1 MPADATAFSS
11 LAAVIFDVDGVL
23 VASPHERAWREAL
36 RGIVDPARFTTA
48 LYQAHVAGRPRQ
60 DGARAAL
67 DSLGVADAAAQA
79 AGYAE
84 RKQRILEEL
93 IAAREFTVFP
103 DALRLAQAL
112 VAKGIPLAV
121 ASSSKNANEM
131 MQLIEI
137 GPQRTLLELFAANVC
152 GRDFLRGKPDPEIF
166 LAAAGELGAAPAHCL
181 VVEDAPA
188 GIEAAR
194 SGGMMSVG
202 IARLGD
208 AALLRAAGADLVVAS
223 LDDVDASALAHG
235 QSSGEADMRSA
246 LSPTEDAGWLLVEQ
260 GYDPMRES
268 SIELR
273 FTVSNGFLGVRG
285 SRAIN
290 RGPTWVSWLHTLRW
304 ASWPRTYVAGLF
316 DTPNTEPPVPA
327 LVPAPDWLR
336 MRVLMDG
343 RTVLQRAGQTQEHRR
358 ILDMRRGLMLTEWRQ
373 TDQRGAS
380 VKATTLR
387 LVSLADRAVGLQ
399 LVRLEVEQGNA
410 ELAVDARFDE
420 LSGALDEVRTGQDL
434 AIWRT
439 EELGKGLAMASAVAL
454 ELDGAALAPRA
465 LGAFRWMWNWQSA
478 PGQSAWF
485 HRLVSVARGDDPSAD
500 PGEAAGRALDRA
512 RRIGWRGV
520 LAEHEAAWR
529 ERWRLSEIAIGGDGA
544 SAQALR
550 FAVYHL
556 NGAANPA
563 DERVSIGARAL
574 TGDAYLGH
582 VFWDTEIY
590 VLPFYIATWPEAARA
605 LLMYRYHTLP
615 GARSKARR
623 AGWRGAMYAWELTD
637 TGEETT
643 PEQLVGPRG
652 ETIQVLCGTQEQHIT
667 ADVAYA
673 VWQYWQATGDDG
685 FMLEAGAEILLET
698 ARFWASRAG
707 LEADGQYHIREVIG
721 PDEYHEHIDDS
732 AYTNVMARWNIRRG
746 LEMASLLRQRWPG
759 RWNELVGQLGLDA
772 AELRRWTETADAMFT
787 GFSAETG
794 LFEQFAGY
802 FDLEPIDMSRYADRT
817 VPLDVILGRER
828 TQQSQVVKQA
838 DIVALLALLPDECDA
853 RARLANF
860 RFYEP
865 RCGHGSSLSRG
876 MHALVAAH
884 LGDIELATSYFRETA
899 ATDLAETGDGSAG
912 GVRIAALGGLW
923 QSAVCGFGGLS
934 LGADAPALD
943 PHLPVAWRT
952 LAFHAHWRGRL
963 FSVAIDQDADA
974 ISATLVSGEAMP
986 LSVRQ
991 QRHDLRPGDTLRLRY
1006 RPSAQ

>member
-1 MPADATAFSS
+1 
-11 LAAVIFDVDGVL
+11 
-23 VASPHERAWREAL
+23 
-36 RGIVDPARFTTA
+36 
-48 LYQAHVAGRPRQ
+48 
-60 DGARAAL
+60 
-67 DSLGVADAAAQA
+67 
-79 AGYAE
+79 
-84 RKQRILEEL
+84 
-93 IAAREFTVFP
+93 
-103 DALRLAQAL
+103 
-112 VAKGIPLAV
+112 
-121 ASSSKNANEM
+121 
-131 MQLIEI
+131 
-137 GPQRTLLELFAANVC
+137 
-152 GRDFLRGKPDPEIF
+152 
-166 LAAAGELGAAPAHCL
+166 
-181 VVEDAPA
+181 
-188 GIEAAR
+188 
-194 SGGMMSVG
+194 
-202 IARLGD
+202 
-208 AALLRAAGADLVVAS
+208 
-223 LDDVDASALAHG
+223 
-235 QSSGEADMRSA
+235 
-246 LSPTEDAGWLLVEQ
+246 
-260 GYDPMRES
+260 
-268 SIELR
+268 
-273 FTVSNGFLGVRG
+273 
-285 SRAIN
+285 
-290 RGPTWVSWLHTLRW
+290 
-304 ASWPRTYVAGLF
+304 
-316 DTPNTEPPVPA
+316 
-327 LVPAPDWLR
+327 
-336 MRVLMDG
+336 
-343 RTVLQRAGQTQEHRR
+343 
-358 ILDMRRGLMLTEWRQ
+358 
-373 TDQRGAS
+373 
-380 VKATTLR
+380 
-387 LVSLADRAVGLQ
+387 
-399 LVRLEVEQGNA
+399 
-410 ELAVDARFDE
+410 
-420 LSGALDEVRTGQDL
+420 
-434 AIWRT
+434 
-439 EELGKGLAMASAVAL
+439 
-454 ELDGAALAPRA
+454 
-465 LGAFRWMWNWQSA
+465 
-478 PGQSAWF
+478 
-485 HRLVSVARGDDPSAD
+485 
-500 PGEAAGRALDRA
+500 
-512 RRIGWRGV
+512 
-520 LAEHEAAWR
+520 
-529 ERWRLSEIAIGGDGA
+529 
-544 SAQALR
+544 
-550 FAVYHL
+550 
-556 NGAANPA
+556 
-563 DERVSIGARAL
+563 
-574 TGDAYLGH
+574 
-582 VFWDTEIY
+582 
-590 VLPFYIATWPEAARA
+590 
-605 LLMYRYHTLP
+605 
-615 GARSKARR
+615 
-623 AGWRGAMYAWELTD
+623 MYAWESTD